1 MKYAASL
8 FGAKGTLRRYM
19 VFLVIGA
26 NVIIAIVAFWGYTE
40 NNKYLVTIKDL
51 SEMREMSFLA
61 DRLHEDTYVALNIIS
76 KSTLTHDEESKL
88 SNIIFVLRQ
97 QIKVISKKSKIFD
110 SHTDGHYS
118 AVKRNIEKIKQ
129 AGQLYEKALGKYSNN
144 LSDLEK
150 KNIKQTVYNF
160 GKELISLSTL
170 FDDIADHHSNELEN
184 GFLSN
189 KVNIILFA
197 LFTVPVFII
206 SALLLTRIV
215 IRSLDH
221 LQENLKSIVTGTG
234 DLNTLLPEE
243 KGEAGEVAHL
253 YNQLIIKL
261 RASLLQ
267 VLEVASLLGNA
278 SRQLQTNAEHT
289 RVGLVG
295 QEAEVTDVIT
305 SMQNLESEINSIG
318 DITKIA
324 ADVSA
329 QTQSKTSSGQ
339 NLMIKTVEVIK
350 KLNQDSIESSA
361 KIERV
366 VESANYIGTVT
377 SVINE
382 IAEQTNLLAL
392 NAAIEAARAGEQGR
406 GFAVVADEVRK
417 LAARTQNSVGE
428 IKTIIE
434 ELKSN
439 ISVSQQA
446 MNANQESANVAQDS
460 INEMSASLRE
470 IGDSNNKIADMNQE
484 IVEAITRQVELAS
497 GINRNTVN
505 LQSTTKQAESNAI
518 SMESLSEKLTELV
531 ARLDITAETFN
542 LQDHLDQAE
551 RDMIDTYSNKKELM
565 HDDDKYKNDDVEL
578 F

>member
-1 MKYAASL
+1 MVEDAYKLDQLLIKEAS
-8 FGAKGTLRRYM
+8 
-19 VFLVIGA
+19 
-26 NVIIAIVAFWGYTE
+26 
-40 NNKYLVTIKDL
+40 
-51 SEMREMSFLA
+51 
-61 DRLHEDTYVALNIIS
+61 
-76 KSTLTHDEESKL
+76 
-88 SNIIFVLRQ
+88 
-97 QIKVISKKSKIFD
+97 
-110 SHTDGHYS
+110 
-118 AVKRNIEKIKQ
+118 
-129 AGQLYEKALGKYSNN
+129 
-144 LSDLEK
+144 
-150 KNIKQTVYNF
+150 KQTVLSEIPPFITEHKQHMDTLREGLRLFDTHIEEHVSHINNGWSDITETYAVLEKTLQDISGNSEQPISLATSQSLHQVIMQHAENLSKLDVVMKSLADIHTNEMISSF
-160 GKELISLSTL
+160 RSTQWNIVLFLIIAVPFTLLIPILVTKIITNPLVDLQNNMKSLISGS
-170 FDDIADHHSNELEN
+170 
-184 GFLSN
+184 G
-189 KVNIILFA
+189 
-197 LFTVPVFII
+197 
-206 SALLLTRIV
+206 
-215 IRSLDH
+215 
-221 LQENLKSIVTGTG
+221 NLNS
-234 DLNTLLPEE
+234 LLPDE
-243 KGEAGEVAHL
+243 KGEAGEVATL

-261 RASLLQ
+261 RVSLLQ

-324 ADVSA
+324 ADVA
-329 QTQSKTSSGQ
+329 TQTQSKTSSGQ
-339 NLMIKTVEVIK
+339 DLMNTTVEVIK
-350 KLNQDSIESSA
+350 KLNKDSIESA
-361 KIERV
+361 EKIERV

-377 SVINE
+377 GVINE

-417 LAARTQNSVGE
+417 LALRTQNSVGE
-428 IKTIIE
+428 INTIIE

-439 ISVSQQA
+439 ILVSQQA
-446 MNANQESANVAQDS
+446 MNANQESANAAQDS

-470 IGDSNNKIADMNQE
+470 IGGSNNKIADMNQE

-518 SMESLSEKLTELV
+518 SMENLSEKLTELV

-542 LQDHLDQAE
+542 LQDHLDQSE